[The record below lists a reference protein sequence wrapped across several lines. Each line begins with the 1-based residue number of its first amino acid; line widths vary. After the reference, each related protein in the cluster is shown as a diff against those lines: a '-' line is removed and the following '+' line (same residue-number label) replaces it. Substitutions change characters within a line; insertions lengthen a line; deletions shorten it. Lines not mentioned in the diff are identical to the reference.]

1 MEEKSYEYDK
11 ESLQKDYEFFQEF
24 HDLLKE
30 RMNER
35 YKILN
40 DCIVLI
46 LVIDDEQY
54 KCNLQTFLEAFI
66 KYEEDIMSVME
77 DMLTQ
82 DEINDDS
89 VSGASDSE

>member
-35 YKILN
+35 YEN
-40 DCIVLI
+40 
-46 LVIDDEQY
+46 
-54 KCNLQTFLEAFI
+54 T
-66 KYEEDIMSVME
+66 
-77 DMLTQ
+77 
-82 DEINDDS
+82 
-89 VSGASDSE
+89 